1 MQWNEIIDKSEAM
14 GALKNMVLAE
24 EVQKAV
30 LTALSLKGCF
40 DSVVFQGGTAL
51 RLFYGNPRFSED
63 IDLVLVKGV
72 ENFDLGSHM
81 PRVSKYVELSF
92 PFIDSVTIREQRV
105 DLKMQRAVLKT
116 VSADREQVV
125 RVHIELAPVPSHRN
139 GPRILDFPPVQP
151 AIRVEDAVEIMAD
164 KVCAL
169 AFRPYL
175 KGRDLW
181 DLHYLSKER
190 SLGAEWDLIRVKA
203 GDYGESVPG
212 LAEGL
217 ERAVKRIGEEGMSTL
232 ESELVRFLPPRVM
245 EAYRPSL
252 GSILE
257 AVLEVIA
264 EGSDI

>member
-1 MQWNEIIDKSEAM
+1 MQWEEIVARGETV
-14 GALKNMVLAE
+14 GASRSLVLAE

-30 LTALSLKGCF
+30 LTVLSLSGCF
-40 DSVVFQGGTAL
+40 DHVVFQGGTAL

-63 IDLVLVKGV
+63 IDLVMVEGV
-72 ENFDLGSHM
+72 EAFDLGPHM
-81 PRVSKYVELSF
+81 PKIGRYVEGSF
-92 PFIDSVTIREQRV
+92 PFIGTVSIVGQKEDTE
-105 DLKMQRAVLKT
+105 LKRWVLRT
-116 VSADREQVV
+116 VSADSEQVV
-125 RVHIELAPVPSHRN
+125 RVHIELATVPSHRN
-139 GPRILDFPPVQP
+139 GPRILDFPPVHP
-151 AIRVEDAVEIMAD
+151 AIRVEDASEIMAD

-181 DLHYLSKER
+181 DIHFLSRER
-190 SLGAEWDLIRVKA
+190 NIDAAWDLVQTKA
-203 GDYGESVPG
+203 GDYGETTSS

-217 ERAVKRIGEEGMSTL
+217 ERSVERIRDEGMSTL

-257 AVLEVIA
+257 AVLDVIG
-264 EGSDI
+264 EGPDV